1 MTMSIQEIR
10 TELETLPADDRRRL
24 AAFLVALR
32 HRDLAEYRARMAQK
46 IDDTKPE
53 NWLTLEELDQRL
65 ES

>member
-1 MTMSIQEIR
+1 VSIQEIR
-10 TELETLPADDRRRL
+10 SELEMLPVDERRRL
-24 AAFLVALR
+24 AAFLVSLR
-32 HRDLAEYRARMAQK
+32 HRDLAGYRARMAQR

>member
-1 MTMSIQEIR
+1 
-10 TELETLPADDRRRL
+10 
-24 AAFLVALR
+24 LR
-32 HRDLAEYRARMAQK
+32 HRDLADYRARMAQK